1 MPALASAHIA
11 ATRLDQRHGEAQSNQ
26 SYSLELEILGDSCLS
41 SLASGFLSHPNYSL
55 STAVEL
61 QAHNATHNP
70 FIVAPHQSVPVTV
83 GVHRFL
89 LTFVGR
95 VTWATSSPE
104 VAGTLRACLTAHVVY
119 CVEDSILTAVKLLHT
134 KTWQASEEHSSECL
148 QEFHLAGLQGV
159 GTTSWRLVKLGCKP
173 SLWLFKAWPADL
185 HVDIVLGTPNSFGT
199 AMRHGGL
206 QQLYAWE
213 IPWRSC
219 GMRAGSSATASAVD

>member
-1 MPALASAHIA
+1 MGKLR
-11 ATRLDQRHGEAQSNQ
+11 ATKVTA
-26 SYSLELEILGDSCLS
+26 SCLS
-41 SLASGFLSHPNYSL
+41 SLASGVLSHPNYSL

-159 GTTSWRLVKLGCKP
+159 GTR
-173 SLWLFKAWPADL
+173 
-185 HVDIVLGTPNSFGT
+185 
-199 AMRHGGL
+199 RHGGWSNL
-206 QQLYAWE
+206 GASHL
-213 IPWRSC
+213 C
-219 GMRAGSSATASAVD
+219 GSSKHGLRTCMWTLCSGLRTLSGRLCDTADSNSSLHGRSLGGPAACVLARQRQRVQSTE